1 MNKLLILAFTLAA
14 SFNVAASQN
23 VTVLTNLDGM
33 TLYIFDKDSPNN
45 SHCYDACAASW
56 PPYLV
61 TSADAARPGWGV
73 TMREDG
79 NAQHTFQGKPL
90 YLWVGDQH
98 AGDQTGDG
106 VGGVWHTAT
115 KKAKTGYSQSGSGYS
130 GY

>member
-98 AGDQTGDG
+98 AGDQTGALCVRARSFGVCCCGVSTEQRPVADG
-106 VGGVWHTAT
+106 
-115 KKAKTGYSQSGSGYS
+115 
-130 GY
+130 